1 MRKALI
7 AVAIAAVA
15 VPVAV
20 LLMYGG
26 TDTPDEADPVMPND
40 AAPPQDAEQAVLPV
54 ADIALANA
62 TEPPQGAGQ
71 EILPEADVVPVN
83 ATEPLRAADA
93 VIYFAEDP
101 SMLDAAV
108 SRAAGVIQGEPAVI
122 PDAIAAANNGFA
134 VDFYRKVAAEDGNVF
149 FSPTSMFVAF
159 SAQYEGARGN
169 TADQMRQ
176 VFGFEPDLQ
185 ARYNATAHLMSS
197 VNRDDP
203 NATLGMANALWP
215 AVWFSPY
222 DSYVDAVRSVYL
234 ADVESVDFTDDSDG
248 GGVKRINAWASE
260 NTNGR
265 IPEVLKQSDVDSGTA
280 LVITN
285 SIYFKGA
292 WKTPFPEADTYE
304 GDFWMAPS
312 EIVRADFM
320 HERAPFQHASLDG
333 IKIIKMPYEG
343 DRLSMLVILPNGV
356 GLDILDGA
364 VSIEQIDR
372 WRQSLLWGDVI
383 VKMPKFVMETSYNLP
398 AYLKGLGMTDAFD
411 SGLADFSGIAPAG
424 QGGNLYVSNAYHN
437 AYVGVNETGTEAAA
451 VTVIM
456 DSVVSEAARF
466 TANSPF
472 IFIIQDDESGAILF
486 MGRLSDPTA

>member
-1 MRKALI
+1 MKNVLV

-20 LLMYGG
+20 LLMYGNTGAPDG
-26 TDTPDEADPVMPND
+26 TDPAMSND
-40 AAPPQDAEQAVLPV
+40 AATPQGAGQAIPPE
-54 ADIALANA
+54 ADVVPANA
-62 TEPPQGAGQ
+62 TEPPQ
-71 EILPEADVVPVN
+71 
-83 ATEPLRAADA
+83 AADA
-93 VIYFAEDP
+93 VIHFAEDP
-101 SMLDAAV
+101 SMLDAAI

-134 VDFYRKVAAEDGNVF
+134 VDFYREVSAKDGNMF
-149 FSPTSMFVAF
+149 FSPASMFVAF
-159 SAQYEGARGN
+159 SALYEGARGN

-203 NATLGMANALWP
+203 NATLEMANALWP

-222 DSYVDAVRSVYL
+222 DSYVDAVRGVYL
-234 ADVESVDFTDDSDG
+234 ADVERVDFVDDGDS
-248 GGVKRINAWASE
+248 GGVNKINAWASE

-292 WKTPFPEADTYE
+292 WKTPFLEADTYE
-304 GDFWMAPS
+304 GNFWMAPS
-312 EIVRADFM
+312 EIVRTDFM
-320 HERAPFQHASLDG
+320 HKRAPFQHASLDG
-333 IKIIKMPYEG
+333 IKIIKMPYGG

-398 AYLKGLGMTDAFD
+398 AYLKGLGMTDAF
-411 SGLADFSGIAPAG
+411 SSSLADLSGIAST
-424 QGGNLYVSNAYHN
+424 QGGNLYVSNAYHS

-456 DSVVSEAARF
+456 DSTVSEAARF

>member
-1 MRKALI
+1 MKNALV
-7 AVAIAAVA
+7 AVAIAVVA

-26 TDTPDEADPVMPND
+26 TGIPGEVDPV
-40 AAPPQDAEQAVLPV
+40 ASRQDTER
-54 ADIALANA
+54 DIHF
-62 TEPPQGAGQ
+62 T
-71 EILPEADVVPVN
+71 
-83 ATEPLRAADA
+83 T
-93 VIYFAEDP
+93 DP
-101 SMLDAAV
+101 SIHDVAV
-108 SRAAGVIQGEPAVI
+108 SQAAGVIQGEPAVI

-134 VDFYRKVAAEDGNVF
+134 VDFYREVSAEDGNIF
-149 FSPTSMFVAF
+149 FSPASMFVAF
-159 SAQYEGARGN
+159 SALYEGARGN
-169 TADQMRQ
+169 TADQMQ
-176 VFGFEPDLQ
+176 HAFGFEPDLQ

-222 DSYVDAVRSVYL
+222 DSYVDAVRGVYL

-260 NTNGR
+260 NTNER
-265 IPEVLKQSDVDSGTA
+265 ITKVLKQDDVDADTA

-285 SIYFKGA
+285 AIYFKGA

-304 GDFWMAPS
+304 GDFWRAPS
-312 EIVRADFM
+312 ESVRTDFM

-398 AYLKGLGMTDAFD
+398 AYLKGLGMTDAF
-411 SGLADFSGIAPAG
+411 SSSLADLSGIAST
-424 QGGNLYVSNAYHN
+424 QGGNLYVSDAYHN

>member
-1 MRKALI
+1 MKNALV

-26 TDTPDEADPVMPND
+26 TGIPGEVDPV
-40 AAPPQDAEQAVLPV
+40 ASRQDTER
-54 ADIALANA
+54 DIHF
-62 TEPPQGAGQ
+62 T
-71 EILPEADVVPVN
+71 
-83 ATEPLRAADA
+83 T
-93 VIYFAEDP
+93 DP
-101 SMLDAAV
+101 SIHDVAV

-122 PDAIAAANNGFA
+122 PDTIAAANNGFA
-134 VDFYRKVAAEDGNVF
+134 VDFYREVSAGDDNIF

-159 SAQYEGARGN
+159 SALYEGARGN
-169 TADQMRQ
+169 TADQMQQ

-185 ARYNATAHLMSS
+185 TRYNDTARLMSS

-203 NATLGMANALWP
+203 NATLEMANALWP

-222 DSYVDAVRSVYL
+222 DSYVDAVRGVYL
-234 ADVESVDFTDDSDG
+234 ADVERVDFVDDGDS
-248 GGVKRINAWASE
+248 GGVNKINAWASE

-304 GDFWMAPS
+304 GDFWKNS
-312 EIVRADFM
+312 TESVRTDFM
-320 HERAPFQHASLDG
+320 HERAPFQYASLDG

-343 DRLSMLVILPNGV
+343 DRLSMLVVLPKDV
-356 GLDILDGA
+356 DGLDSLDGA

-398 AYLKGLGMTDAFD
+398 AYLKRLGMTDAF
-411 SGLADFSGIAPAG
+411 SSSLADLSGIAST

-456 DSVVSEAARF
+456 DSVVSGSVRF

>member
-1 MRKALI
+1 MKNVLV

-20 LLMYGG
+20 LLMYGNTGAPDG
-26 TDTPDEADPVMPND
+26 TDPAMSND
-40 AAPPQDAEQAVLPV
+40 AA
-54 ADIALANA
+54 
-62 TEPPQGAGQ
+62 TPQGAGQ
-71 EILPEADVVPVN
+71 AILPEADVVPAN
-83 ATEPLRAADA
+83 ATEPPQAADA
-93 VIYFAEDP
+93 VIHFAEDP
-101 SMLDAAV
+101 SVLDAAV
-108 SRAAGVIQGEPAVI
+108 SRAAGVIQGEPTAI

-134 VDFYRKVAAEDGNVF
+134 VDFYREVSAGDGNIF
-149 FSPTSMFVAF
+149 FSPASMFVAF

-203 NATLGMANALWP
+203 NATLEMANALWP

-222 DSYVDAVRSVYL
+222 DSYVDAVRGVYL
-234 ADVESVDFTDDSDG
+234 ADVERVDFVDDGDS
-248 GGVKRINAWASE
+248 GGVNKINAWASE

-304 GDFWMAPS
+304 GNFWMAPS
-312 EIVRADFM
+312 EIVRTDFM
-320 HERAPFQHASLDG
+320 HKRAPFQHTSLDG
-333 IKIIKMPYEG
+333 IKIIKMPYGG

-398 AYLKGLGMTDAFD
+398 AYLKGLGMTDAF
-411 SGLADFSGIAPAG
+411 SSSLADLSGIAST
-424 QGGNLYVSNAYHN
+424 QGGNLYVSNAYHS

-456 DSVVSEAARF
+456 DSTVSEAARF

>member
-26 TDTPDEADPVMPND
+26 TGTPDEADPVMPNN
-40 AAPPQDAEQAVLPV
+40 V
-54 ADIALANA
+54 A
-62 TEPPQGAGQ
+62 PPQGAGQ
-71 EILPEADVVPVN
+71 AILPEADVVPAN
-83 ATEPLRAADA
+83 ATEPPQAADA
-93 VIYFAEDP
+93 VIHFAEDP

-108 SRAAGVIQGEPAVI
+108 SRAAGVIQGEPAAI

-134 VDFYRKVAAEDGNVF
+134 VLTFTARSRQGTATYSSHLPACLSR
-149 FSPTSMFVAF
+149 SPPSTRAPVGTPRIRCSML
-159 SAQYEGARGN
+159 
-169 TADQMRQ
+169 
-176 VFGFEPDLQ
+176 FGFEPDLQ

-203 NATLGMANALWP
+203 NATLEMANALWP

-222 DSYVDAVRSVYL
+222 DSYVDAVRDVYL
-234 ADVESVDFTDDSDG
+234 ADVERVDFVDDGDS
-248 GGVKRINAWASE
+248 GGVNKINAWASE

-285 SIYFKGA
+285 SIYFNGA

-304 GDFWMAPS
+304 GNFWMAPS
-312 EIVRADFM
+312 EIVRTDFM

-356 GLDILDGA
+356 GLDILDEA

-398 AYLKGLGMTDAFD
+398 AYLKGLGMTDAF
-411 SGLADFSGIAPAG
+411 SSSLADLSGIAPAG